1 MNRSSCHNGFLL
13 LLLAGLLLFSGC
25 GVSKKRKYQREYRRL
40 WKEIIQSQA
49 WKDALRS
56 SKTFTY
62 IDSELRYI
70 AVGPS
75 DLKMSVLPDSERTR
89 QVFEESYSGWVRQA
103 YFRIIAEAEAA
114 DAGIKTDYERLQ
126 GIRRDR
132 DSANSREFR
141 ERLLLARRRYQAHSK
156 MLAGLKSW
164 KAFEDYGSDDLKFF
178 SAENKKLVYELFR
191 TGQKETTIVAYL
203 MYKLADLYHQED

>member
-1 MNRSSCHNGFLL
+1 MHQISFRKGT
-13 LLLAGLLLFSGC
+13 LALVLAAVFLFSGC

-75 DLKMSVLPDSERTR
+75 DLKMTILPDSERTR
-89 QVFEESYSGWVRQA
+89 QVFENSYDGWVKQA
-103 YFRIIAEAEAA
+103 YYKIIAEAEEA
-114 DAGIKTDYERLQ
+114 DAGIKQEYENLQ
-126 GIRRDR
+126 ALRKVR
-132 DSANSREFR
+132 DSADNREFR
-141 ERLLLARRRYQAHSK
+141 EKFLLARRRYQAHSK
-156 MLAGLKSW
+156 MLDGLKSW
-164 KAFEDYGSDDLKFF
+164 KAFEEYGSDDLEFF
-178 SAENKKLVYELFR
+178 SEENKDLVYELFR
-191 TGQKETTIVAYL
+191 TGQQETTIVAYL
-203 MYKLADLYHQED
+203 MYKLADLYHQEY